1 MILLLDNYDS
11 FTFMLNDYLLQLG
24 LQTEVRRN
32 DALSVSELHDF
43 NYEAVVISP
52 GPNTPAESGCTMA
65 FLQQWY
71 QQRPILGVCLGHQ
84 AIGEF
89 FGAKLR
95 RAKFPKHGK
104 TSSLNIENTSHP
116 MFQGITTPCE
126 VMRYHSLVLEEVP
139 PCLTVT
145 ARSEDDTAVMAIAHQ
160 QWPIWGVQFHPE
172 SVLTPQGIQLLKNWK
187 EFNSL

>member
-32 DALSVSELHDF
+32 DTLSSSELQAL

-52 GPNTPAESGCTMA
+52 GPNTPADSGCTMS
-65 FLQQWY
+65 LIEKWHQQK
-71 QQRPILGVCLGHQ
+71 PILGVCLGHQ

-89 FGAKLR
+89 FGATLCK
-95 RAKFPKHGK
+95 ADYPMHGK
-104 TSSLNIENTSHP
+104 TSFLTLETPIHP
-116 MFQGITTPCE
+116 MFQGINTPCE

-139 PCLTVT
+139 NCLDVT
-145 ARSEDDTAVMAIAHQ
+145 ACSEDGAVMAIAHQ
-160 QWPIWGVQFHPE
+160 KLPLWGVQFHPE
-172 SVLTPQGIQLLKNWK
+172 SILTVQGIQMLKNWK
-187 EFNSL
+187 EYNCL